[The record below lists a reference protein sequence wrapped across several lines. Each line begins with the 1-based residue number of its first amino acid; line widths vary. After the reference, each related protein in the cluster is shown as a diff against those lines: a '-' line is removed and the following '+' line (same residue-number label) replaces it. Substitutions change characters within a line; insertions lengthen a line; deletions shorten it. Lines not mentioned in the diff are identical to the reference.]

1 MNSILTVG
9 KHNQTFDVN
18 WHSHKSW
25 ELIFCTSG
33 HGTFLLESEKSGKR
47 MDYRK
52 NDLVIIPPN
61 LLHANISDHGFKN
74 IHITMDSLSIGAEN
88 IAKIKDTGNKMFLG
102 CMANIYYVYN
112 CEITNKD
119 TILQN
124 LGELMSSYIVAFSDI
139 KRYSPI
145 IEKMRHS
152 IFRHFAESSFDLNNM
167 FDLEENYNSN
177 YLKKLFKKEIGTSP
191 QQFLIDLRI
200 TYARKLLSNTL
211 EDSISIS
218 HVAYECGYDDPLYF
232 SRAFKAATGHSPK
245 EFHKIAQSSVIQ

>member
-1 MNSILTVG
+1 MNTILTVG
-9 KHNQTFDVN
+9 KHNQTYEVN

-25 ELIFCTSG
+25 ELVFCTSG
-33 HGTFLLESEKSGKR
+33 HGTFLIEGAQSGKK
-47 MDYRK
+47 MDYTK

-61 LLHANISDHGFKN
+61 TVHANVSDHGFKN
-74 IHITMDSLSIGAEN
+74 IHITLDNLSIGAGE
-88 IAKIKDTGNKMFLG
+88 IAKIKDTSNKIFLG
-102 CMANIYYVYN
+102 CMADIYYIYN
-112 CEITNKD
+112 CDVMGKEA
-119 TILQN
+119 ILQN
-124 LGELMSSYIVAFSDI
+124 LGDLIASYIVAFSDI

-152 IFRHFAESSFDLNNM
+152 IFKHFAESTFDLNDM
-167 FDLEENYNSN
+167 FDIEENYNSN

-232 SRAFKAATGHSPK
+232 SRVFKSATGHSPK
-245 EFHKIAQSSVIQ
+245 EYHKLAKSAEL